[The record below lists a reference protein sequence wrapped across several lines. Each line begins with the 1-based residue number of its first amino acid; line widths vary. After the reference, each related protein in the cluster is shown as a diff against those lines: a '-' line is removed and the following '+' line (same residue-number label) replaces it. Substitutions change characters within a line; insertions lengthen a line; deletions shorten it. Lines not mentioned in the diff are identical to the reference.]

1 MKNMTLKIMVGLL
14 CLSQTVWAYSGKEK
28 GDTVVVEF
36 GKGSKMVI
44 IADNQEELKKLEK
57 LDINEIIANLNIN
70 LDSAD
75 AEVQEI
81 VLEDQEGEFVKD
93 TTDTDTDG
101 GLTYYGEESSEEGE
115 WESSEWEGDSDNDS
129 DFDFDFFNNDD
140 EDKRTR
146 RSFELELG
154 LNNWVEDGKFPDS
167 NGELYT
173 IKPWGSWYVSLGH
186 NNSTHISGPLKIN
199 WGANVSWYNW
209 KLQNTDVRIEKG
221 PDATEFYVQTDPEVN
236 GTKSKLTA
244 SYINL
249 NLVPM
254 LDFGYTD
261 NKSNSGPFKK
271 YNQSGFRIGAG
282 VYTGY
287 RIASWTKFV
296 YKQNGDKQKDKD
308 SNDYYINN
316 FRYGVR
322 VQAGFGGMDVFM
334 NYDLNNVFA
343 DNKGPDLN
351 GISFGIIL

>member
-14 CLSQTVWAYSGKEK
+14 CLSQTVWAYTGKEK

-57 LDINEIIANLNIN
+57 LDLNEIIANLNVN

-75 AEVQEI
+75 SEVQEI
-81 VLEDQEGEFVKD
+81 ILEDQEGEFVKD
-93 TTDTDTDG
+93 SIDTDG
-101 GLTYYGEESSEEGE
+101 GLVYYGEESSEESD
-115 WESSEWEGDSDNDS
+115 WESSDWDGDKDN
-129 DFDFDFFNNDD
+129 DFDFDFFNKDS
-140 EDKRTR
+140 EEYKRTR
-146 RSFELELG
+146 RSFEVELG
-154 LNNWVEDGKFPDS
+154 MNNWIENGKFPDS

-173 IKPWGSWYVSLGH
+173 VKPWGSWYVSLGH
-186 NNSTHISGPLKIN
+186 TNSTHITGPLKIN

-209 KLQNTDVRIEKG
+209 KMQNTDVIISRG
-221 PDATEFYVQTDPEVN
+221 PDATLFQEHGDPN
-236 GTKSKLTA
+236 IDGQKSKLA
-244 SYINL
+244 ACYMNL

-254 LDFGYTD
+254 LDFGYTE
-261 NKSNSGPFKK
+261 NKDSSGPFKK
-271 YNQSGFRIGAG
+271 YNQRGFRIGAG

-296 YKQNGDKQKDKD
+296 YEEDGNKQKDKD
-308 SNDYYINN
+308 SNDYYLSN

-322 VQAGFGGMDVFM
+322 VRAGFKGMDVFM

-343 DNKGPDLN
+343 ENKGPDLN